1 MNKLILV
8 SQFFYSVWLS
18 RSDLVDSGKN
28 KSNSFN
34 EILTDQDLYSIL
46 KKRSAANLTSCIYS
60 FENQLHVSEKYT
72 SLQIVKTS
80 YVKNKPKQWTRGTIF
95 FSILFNKFIHLS
107 SMITNEAKQK
117 CSNITCNANSPV
129 WPATLGVQW
138 SKPVLQIK
146 LM

>member
-1 MNKLILV
+1 MNKLLV

-18 RSDLVDSGKN
+18 SRSDLVTVVKIN
-28 KSNSFN
+28 L
-34 EILTDQDLYSIL
+34 ILLMRFWQIKTYSIL
-46 KKRSAANLTSCIYS
+46 RKGVPLIW
-60 FENQLHVSEKYT
+60 LHAYIRLKKYT
-72 SLQIVKTS
+72 SLQIVQTS
-80 YVKNKPKQWTRGTIF
+80 YVKNKPKQWTQGTIF

>member
-1 MNKLILV
+1 MNQDRHSFEDDLKQILLNKLILV

-60 FENQLHVSEKYT
+60 FENQLHVSEKYIH
-72 SLQIVKTS
+72 LCKS
-80 YVKNKPKQWTRGTIF
+80 YKPVMLKINRSNELKELFF

-129 WPATLGVQW
+129 
-138 SKPVLQIK
+138 
-146 LM
+146 

>member
-8 SQFFYSVWLS
+8 SQFFNSVWLS
-18 RSDLVDSGKN
+18 RSDLVTLVKIN
-28 KSNSFN
+28 L
-34 EILTDQDLYSIL
+34 ILLMRFWQIKTNSIL
-46 KKRSAANLTSCIYS
+46 KTGVPLIS
-60 FENQLHVSEKYT
+60 LHAYIR
-72 SLQIVKTS
+72 LKTNFMW
-80 YVKNKPKQWTRGTIF
+80 VKNIHLCKSYKPVMLKINRSNELKELFF

>member
-1 MNKLILV
+1 M
-8 SQFFYSVWLS
+8 WLS

-80 YVKNKPKQWTRGTIF
+80 YVKNKPKQ
-95 FSILFNKFIHLS
+95 
-107 SMITNEAKQK
+107 
-117 CSNITCNANSPV
+117 
-129 WPATLGVQW
+129 
-138 SKPVLQIK
+138 
-146 LM
+146 

>member
-1 MNKLILV
+1 M
-8 SQFFYSVWLS
+8 WLS

-28 KSNSFN
+28 KSNSLN

-46 KKRSAANLTSCIYS
+46 KKGVPLIL
-60 FENQLHVSEKYT
+60 LHAYIR
-72 SLQIVKTS
+72 LKTNFMW
-80 YVKNKPKQWTRGTIF
+80 VKNIHLCKSYKPVMLKINRSNELKELFF

-146 LM
+146 LMLISRFLNL